1 MFPLANYLFN
11 AIIVQLFSK
20 AIIMTQE
27 ELDALMNEEMGMDEE
42 PQISLEDMD
51 NIDND
56 SSVNEEFGSLNH
68 QEFGSLNYEE
78 FGSLNSI
85 DDPHGYRV
93 SAMHSW
99 PPPPPTDDNK
109 MVHQLDDVTKESEK
123 KATEIFD
130 IIETI
135 SNELADGEGSI
146 KEIFSIINGNIA
158 LFNTLSVK
166 FPHVNA
172 FKTQLDHNN
181 TAKKHAEI
189 LTGMLQDSGDN
200 IMNIM
205 EIMQYQDIHRQ
216 KIERVINVM
225 RALSTYMNHL
235 FAGKIDDSKRVTS
248 AVHIHGDI
256 DTQDVVTSDDIE
268 ALLASFGQK

>member
-1 MFPLANYLFN
+1 
-11 AIIVQLFSK
+11 
-20 AIIMTQE
+20 MTQE
-27 ELDALMNEEMGMDEE
+27 ELDALMNEDIDMSEDEDTSGDTQEEMNDPSPQEE
-42 PQISLEDMD
+42 K
-51 NIDND
+51 
-56 SSVNEEFGSLNH
+56 
-68 QEFGSLNYEE
+68 
-78 FGSLNSI
+78 SLNSV

-109 MVHQLDDVTKESEK
+109 MVHQLDDVTKESEE
-123 KATEIFD
+123 KASEIFD

-135 SNELADGEGSI
+135 SNDLMDGEGTL
-146 KEIFSIINGNIA
+146 KEVLNVIDANIA

-166 FPHVNA
+166 FPHVEA
-172 FKTQLDHNN
+172 FKTQLEHNN
-181 TAKKHAEI
+181 NAKEHSEI
-189 LTGMLQDSGDN
+189 LIGMLQNSGDN

-235 FAGKIDDSKRVTS
+235 FSGKIDDSKRVTS
-248 AVHIHGDI
+248 AVHIHGDS
-256 DTQDVVTSDDIE
+256 DTEDVVTSDDIE